1 MDPFA
6 RKMIRG
12 TFAYGLGMLLMFA
25 ILTVVYVHLRPPCP
39 DRVVGSVDSPEKKWV
54 VAILERRCGEEAP
67 FVTHVNL
74 RPASQSLSRGFFSG
88 QANAGD
94 VFLVEQD
101 TAGAGLAVTW
111 TAPETLTVT
120 CPRCDRFF
128 LRQADAQWGTVRI
141 RYVLP
146 QR

>member
-12 TFAYGLGMLLMFA
+12 AFAYGLGMLLMFA
-25 ILTVVYVHLRPPCP
+25 ILTVVYFHLRPACP
-39 DRVVGSVDSPEKKWV
+39 DRVLARADSPDKQWSA
-54 VAILERRCGEEAP
+54 AILERRCGVEAP

-74 RPASQSLSRGFFSG
+74 RPAAQSLALGFFSG
-88 QANAGD
+88 QAKAGN

-101 TAGAGLAVTW
+101 AAGAGVAVIW
-111 TAPETLTVT
+111 TAPDTLTVI
-120 CPRCDRFF
+120 CPRCDRHFV
-128 LRQADAQWGTVRI
+128 RQADAQWGTVRI
-141 RYVLP
+141 RYELP

>member
-12 TFAYGLGMLLMFA
+12 AFAYALVMLLMFA
-25 ILTVVYVHLRPPCP
+25 ILTVVYVHLRPSCP
-39 DRVVGSVDSPEKKWV
+39 DSVVGNLDSPDKKWI
-54 VAILERRCGEEAP
+54 VAILQRRCGEVAP

-74 RPASQSLSRGFFSG
+74 RPASQSLSVGFFSG
-88 QANAGD
+88 QATAGD

-101 TAGAGLAVTW
+101 AAGVGLALTW
-111 TAPETLTVT
+111 SAPDTLTVT
-120 CPRCDRFF
+120 CPRCERAFI
-128 LRQADAQWGTVRI
+128 RRSDAQWGTVRI
-141 RYVLP
+141 RYDLP